1 MENELSRERVMVDVW
16 DWQTRVLHWVNA
28 TLIIALALLIVGKF
42 GMEYLGVAK
51 NFRAPVRKLHAYV
64 GYVFIITFM
73 LRLFWGF
80 AGNKYARW
88 RDIIPYNARRWTE
101 IAQDVRWY
109 LSFFSGRPANVLGHD
124 PLASLFYIALFVI
137 LILQSA
143 TGMILS
149 GTEFNMYPGFALTGS
164 MSKDA
169 AESLADFLGTI
180 HEFGFWFILFFF
192 AAHIAGMVAHELKE
206 KPGMFSAMIHGK
218 KYIGR
223 EDL

>member
-1 MENELSRERVMVDVW
+1 MENELNRERVMVDVW

-28 TLIIALALLIVGKF
+28 MLIITLALLIIGKF

-51 NFRAPVRKLHAYV
+51 NLRAPVKKLHAYV

-88 RDIIPYNARRWTE
+88 RDIIPYNAKRWAE
-101 IAQDVRWY
+101 IAQDIRWY
-109 LSFFSGRPANVLGHD
+109 LSFFGGRPANVLGHD
-124 PLASLFYIALFVI
+124 PLAALFYIALFVI

-143 TGMILS
+143 TGIILS
-149 GTEFNMYPGFALTGS
+149 GTEFNMYPGFALTGG

-169 AESLADFLGTI
+169 AESLGDALGVV

-192 AAHIAGMVAHELKE
+192 AAHITGMVAHELKE
-206 KPGMFSAMIHGK
+206 KTGMFSAMIHGK
-218 KYIGR
+218 KYIAR